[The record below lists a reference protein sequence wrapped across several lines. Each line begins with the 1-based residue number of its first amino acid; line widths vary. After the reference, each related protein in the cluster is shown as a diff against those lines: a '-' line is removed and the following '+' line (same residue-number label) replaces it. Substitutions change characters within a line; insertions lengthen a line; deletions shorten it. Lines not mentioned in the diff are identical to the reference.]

1 MSSVEMKGKIV
12 LITGATSGI
21 GRETAFGL
29 ADMGAKVVILARNG
43 DKASATI
50 DQIRLRTRNTETE
63 FINCDL
69 TSLESVREA
78 ADVFKN
84 GHQKLD
90 VLIDNAGGVFG
101 KRKVTVDGFE
111 QTFQVNHLSHF
122 LLTNL
127 LLDVLKKSAPSRI
140 IVVGSQ
146 AHSVARLDFDDL
158 MMENDYS
165 PFKAYGRSK
174 LANLLFCFELSRRLE
189 GTGVTANC
197 LHPGVVRTNFGHDL
211 NGATK
216 FFMPVGHLFMISPR
230 KGASTSIYLATDPEI
245 ANVSG
250 KYFAKKKVRS
260 SSSESTDRTVAK
272 KLWDVSMKLT
282 GLAKD

>member
-1 MSSVEMKGKIV
+1 MKSNEMTGKII

-29 ADMGAKVVILARNG
+29 ADMGAKVVIMARNAE
-43 DKASATI
+43 KAAATI
-50 DQIRLRTRNTETE
+50 DQIEERTGNAETG
-63 FINCDL
+63 FIKCDL
-69 TSLESVREA
+69 ASLDSVRNA
-78 ADVFKN
+78 ADVFRSGYKR
-84 GHQKLD
+84 LD
-90 VLIDNAGGVFG
+90 VLIDNAGGVLG
-101 KRKVTVDGFE
+101 KRMVTVDGFE

-127 LLDVLKKSAPSRI
+127 LLDVLKRSAPSRI
-140 IVVGSQ
+140 VVVGSQ
-146 AHSVARLDFDDL
+146 AHSGAHLDFEDL
-158 MMENDYS
+158 MLERGYS
-165 PFKAYGRSK
+165 SFKAYGRSK

-216 FFMPVGHLFMISPR
+216 LFMPVGHLFMISPR

-250 KYFAKKKVRS
+250 KYFAKKKVRAS
-260 SSSESTDRTVAK
+260 SPESTDQNVAK
-272 KLWDVSMKLT
+272 RLWEVSMKLT
-282 GLAKD
+282 ELVSD

>member
-50 DQIRLRTRNTETE
+50 DQIRSRTRNTETE

-146 AHSVARLDFDDL
+146 AHSGARLDFDDL

-165 PFKAYGRSK
+165 PFKAYGQSK

-189 GTGVTANC
+189 GTWVTANC

-260 SSSESTDRTVAK
+260 SSPESTDGNVAK
-272 KLWDVSMKLT
+272 KLWEVSMKLT
-282 GLAKD
+282 G

>member
-1 MSSVEMKGKIV
+1 MKGKIV

-50 DQIRLRTRNTETE
+50 DQIKERTGNTETE
-63 FINCDL
+63 FIKCDL
-69 TSLESVREA
+69 TSLDSVRKA

-84 GHQKLD
+84 GHSKLD
-90 VLIDNAGGVFG
+90 VLINNAGGVFG

-111 QTFQVNHLSHF
+111 QTFEVNHLSHF

-146 AHSVARLDFDDL
+146 AHSGARLDFDDL
-158 MMENDYS
+158 MLENDYS

-174 LANLLFCFELSRRLE
+174 LANLLFCFELSRRSE

-230 KGASTSIYLATDPEI
+230 KGASTSIYLATDPGI

-250 KYFAKKKVRS
+250 KYFAKKEVRPS
-260 SSSESTDRTVAK
+260 SPESTDQTVAK
-272 KLWDVSMKLT
+272 RLWDVSLKLT